1 MVFQVRNA
9 QRSGA
14 IGVII
19 YGEFDSLVFLSL
31 SLFVHLLLS
40 IFLFLNNILPFMSP
54 SSSLFPY
61 IPSLPLSLPPPD
73 NAGRSQNNDSKPP
86 FPFSMSGDENMSD
99 VLIPSLFITHSDG
112 QRLLQLRKDGQSV
125 NVLLTWLTP
134 EDMKRHSVQ
143 SILGAGESSTSEKG
157 KESEASTED
166 REENIWPPPP
176 PPSSSSSLP

>member
-19 YGEFDSLVFLSL
+19 YGEFDSCFPLSP
-31 SLFVHLLLS
+31 FVHLLLS

-54 SSSLFPY
+54 SFSLSPY
-61 IPSLPLSLPPPD
+61 IPSHTLSLSLPPPD
-73 NAGRSQNNDSKPP
+73 NADRSQNNDSKPP

-99 VLIPSLFITHSDG
+99 VLIPSVFITHSDG
-112 QRLLQLRKDGQSV
+112 QRLLQLKKDGQSV

-143 SILGAGESSTSEKG
+143 SILGVGESSMSEKG
-157 KESEASTED
+157 KASEASKED